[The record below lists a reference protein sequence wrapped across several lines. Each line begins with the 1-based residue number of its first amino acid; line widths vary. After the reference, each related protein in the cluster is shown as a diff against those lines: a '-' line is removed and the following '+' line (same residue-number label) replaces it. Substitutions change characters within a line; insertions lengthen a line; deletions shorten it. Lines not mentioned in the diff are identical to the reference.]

1 MWRLSGGKQLKERVH
16 RPLLVVGVILMSSW
30 LTLAPT
36 TTFAKSNPVIQPWYD
51 ECVVSASAAST
62 STVSTDQRLEAIL
75 RFFTA
80 ERGLSLAAAAGI
92 AGNLKFESGYNPANI
107 EGPGPD
113 AGPDYVPV
121 NGVGIGLAQWTYASR
136 QRPLVD
142 LAKTMGKPVIDMDV
156 QLNYIWQEMTSAKF
170 SFMTTRLGAITSSTT
185 VGSAS
190 APMAAAIIFHG
201 MTNDIRETLPQKEIT
216 DVNPGLGYEGSAD
229 TAQRVVNNRGKEA
242 ESIFNTYKDTIS
254 DGTGIVGATESGTD
268 SGATPGSYLAGCS
281 NTQSSAGGG
290 EGAPSGTN
298 RPEQVVDLG
307 KGWTLDSNIDYSGVA
322 CATGTTDA
330 GTYTHPKYGFTIRL
344 CQSPLGK
351 VSSLISKKIVDMV
364 TAASQ
369 AGTTLTGGSFRS
381 YEEQRDLREAHCP
394 DPVNSPATACTP
406 DTAKAGESQ
415 HERGLAVDFNNADR
429 GSATWNWMVAHGAEY
444 GFFNLPTES
453 WHWSQSGY

>member
-1 MWRLSGGKQLKERVH
+1 MWCLHNIEQLKEKVR
-16 RPLLVVGVILMSSW
+16 RPFLAVGMVLMSSW

-36 TTFAKSNPVIQPWYD
+36 TAFAKSNPVIQPWYD

-121 NGVGIGLAQWTYASR
+121 NGVGIGLAQWTFASR

-142 LAKTMGKPVIDMDV
+142 LARSMGKPVIDMDV
-156 QLNYIWQEMTSAKF
+156 QLNYMWQEMTSAKF
-170 SFMTTRLGAITSSTT
+170 SSMTNRLGSITSSATF
-185 VGSAS
+185 GSAS

-216 DVNPGLGYEGSAD
+216 DVSPGLGYEASGD
-229 TAQRVVNNRGKEA
+229 TAQRVVNNRGREA
-242 ESIFNTYKDTIS
+242 ESIFNTYKDTIP
-254 DGTGIVGATESGTD
+254 DGTGIAGVTD
-268 SGATPGSYLAGCS
+268 SGTGTGITPGTSLANCGTS
-281 NTQSSAGGG
+281 QSSVGNTT
-290 EGAPSGTN
+290 APSGAN
-298 RPEQVVDLG
+298 RPEQTVDLG
-307 KGWTLDSNIDYSGVA
+307 KGWTLDDNIDYSGVA
-322 CATGTTDA
+322 CAANTTDA
-330 GTYTHPKYGFTIRL
+330 GTYTHPTHGFTIRL

-351 VSSLISKKIVDMV
+351 VSSLISKKVIDMV
-364 TAASQ
+364 AAASQ
-369 AGTTLTGGSFRS
+369 AGTTLAGGSFRS
-381 YEEQRDLREAHCP
+381 YEQQMELRKAHCP
-394 DPVNSPATACTP
+394 DPINSPATACTP